1 MGLVKSG
8 EGATIF
14 EGEERQGGSQVF
26 VIVLCDDTTAA
37 LETREEIQSCAISIC
52 TNFYLQ

>member
-8 EGATIF
+8 EGATISTIF

-26 VIVLCDDTTAA
+26 VIVLRDDTTAA
-37 LETREEIQSCAISIC
+37 LETREEIQS
-52 TNFYLQ
+52 

>member
-8 EGATIF
+8 EGEPIF

-26 VIVLCDDTTAA
+26 VIVLRDDTTAA
-37 LETREEIQSCAISIC
+37 LETREEIQ
-52 TNFYLQ
+52 